1 MSQRGQIC
9 RFVSRACCPSGT
21 DILSDLV
28 SFDLL
33 TLERSNDI
41 TRRPFNP
48 RVIFIVVLFR

>member
-41 TRRPFNP
+41 TRQPFNP